1 MSLKAWEEAGV
12 AKQFPNPSSCLA
24 EILSLKSLDQFLA
37 LKKKEIFSPSQ
48 HEETFHVLSHIK

>member
-12 AKQFPNPSSCLA
+12 AKQFLNPSSCSA
-24 EILSLKSLDQFLA
+24 EILSLKSLDQLLA
-37 LKKKEIFSPSQ
+37 QKIFSTSQ

>member
-37 LKKKEIFSPSQ
+37 LKKRKFSHPASMRKLFMFYL
-48 HEETFHVLSHIK
+48 T